1 MKSIYFLIL
10 TPLLFLLGCQN
21 LHIDDFKNT
30 KPRLV
35 IEDYFNGQSEAWGI
49 FEDRFGKIRA
59 QFYVDIDGSW
69 DGKTLTLTENFFYSS
84 GRKDLRI
91 WKINKINE
99 NMYEGYA
106 DDVLGKAE
114 GKSEGNAFNWNYKMR
129 LPYKDSFI
137 KVSLEDWLFLQEKE
151 VLINKANVRKF
162 GVVIGTISIF
172 FKQKK

>member
-10 TPLLFLLGCQN
+10 IPLLFLLGCQS

-30 KPRLV
+30 KPKLV

-84 GRKDLRI
+84 GRKDQRI

-99 NMYEGYA
+99 KMFNG
-106 DDVLGKAE
+106 GKVE
-114 GKSEGNAFNWNYKMR
+114 LTNIVNQN
-129 LPYKDSFI
+129 I
-137 KVSLEDWLFLQEKE
+137 KIRSISAWKTRKISHLQYPE
-151 VLINKANVRKF
+151 
-162 GVVIGTISIF
+162 
-172 FKQKK
+172 